1 MPLLFP
7 LTRRSSL
14 LLLWLLLSPS
24 HLTWADWKVPRENLD
39 HRRVVGK
46 IRIYY
51 TQDGEHAFPVDTH
64 TKQARLAD
72 GAVLDRLLA
81 QFEQANRFYSDV
93 LGLVPPLQNRRY
105 LEVSSIDV
113 HILNL
118 GRGMGGAG
126 DGIVRY
132 RYRHFDA
139 ANPAITITLSNRWR
153 PPNSTPNHELFHAYQ
168 YGYTYFKTS
177 WFLEGLARS
186 MDNAFANRAP
196 AEPLPQNTDEIQE
209 IMTRS
214 YNANTF
220 WNRVMQLCDPGCKTS
235 AGKTNLPQLC
245 GGSIVRPLLEQY
257 QTLDGIAAKNRGIDP
272 YNWPEAEQRSDKNN
286 PYLLQ
291 GLRGVLES
299 HCPLHSSP
307 ELRRFH
313 QLLREQDTRSTP
325 LY

>member
-7 LTRRSSL
+7 FTRSSSL
-14 LLLWLLLSPS
+14 LLLWLLLAPS
-24 HLTWADWKVPRENLD
+24 HLAWADWKVPRENLD

-46 IRIYY
+46 IQVYY
-51 TQDGEHAFPVDTH
+51 TQDGEHAFLADDQ

-72 GAVLDRLLA
+72 SAVLDQLLA
-81 QFEQANRFYSDV
+81 QFEQADRFYANV
-93 LGLVPPLQNRRY
+93 LGLVPPLQNKRY

-139 ANPAITITLSNRWR
+139 AKPAITITLSNRWR

-186 MDNAFANRAP
+186 MDNAFAHRIP
-196 AEPLPQNTDEIQE
+196 TEPLPTSVPGLHEV
-209 IMTRS
+209 MARS
-214 YNANTF
+214 YSANTF
-220 WNRVMQLCDPGCKTS
+220 WNRVMQLCDPTCAATAEKGRQP
-235 AGKTNLPQLC
+235 LFC
-245 GGSIVRPLLEQY
+245 GRAIVRPLLEQY
-257 QTLDGIAAKNRGIDP
+257 QLLDRVAAKSRGIDP
-272 YNWPEAEQRSDKNN
+272 DNWPEAEQRSEKNN

-291 GLRGVLES
+291 GLRRVLEN
-299 HCPLHSSP
+299 HCPLDGNA
-307 ELRRFH
+307 ELNRFH
-313 QLLREQDTRSTP
+313 QLLRE
-325 LY
+325 